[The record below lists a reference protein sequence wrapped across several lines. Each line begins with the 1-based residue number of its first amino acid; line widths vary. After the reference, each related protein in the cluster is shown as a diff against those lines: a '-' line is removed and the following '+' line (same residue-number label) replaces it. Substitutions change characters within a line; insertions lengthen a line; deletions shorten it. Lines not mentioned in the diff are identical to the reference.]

1 MDVNNGMIQLS
12 ISNAAL
18 ERAMSG
24 LRSVQQ
30 RFPLAV
36 ARAANRTMYGMGTD
50 AARETSK
57 RYFVKFGD
65 VKKSI
70 EYRKATAGNLM
81 GAMVSKGK
89 RHSLANYQL
98 TPKSPSAGK
107 KSALKGA
114 VKRDGGLKSLG
125 PAFLVKKAG
134 GRYFPFY
141 RVGASGG
148 QKFKGIQ
155 SLISPSMPQIIK
167 NEETVSVMEQKAEER
182 FRTRIEHEI
191 DYILDRL
198 LR

>member
-1 MDVNNGMIQLS
+1 MINLS
-12 ISNAAL
+12 VSNEIL
-18 ERAMSG
+18 ERAASG

-50 AARETSK
+50 AARETLK

-70 EYRKATAGNLM
+70 EYRKATAGNLIGTM
-81 GAMVSKGK
+81 ISKGK
-89 RHSLANYQL
+89 RLSLANYQL
-98 TPKSPSAGK
+98 TPKTPSAGK

-114 VKRDGGLKSLG
+114 VKRDGGLKPLG
-125 PAFLVKKAG
+125 PAFLVKRAG
-134 GRYFPFY
+134 DRYFPFY

-167 NEETVSVMEQKAEER
+167 NEETVRVMEQNAEER
-182 FRTRIEHEI
+182 FRTRIEHEV
-191 DYILDRL
+191 DYIRDRL